1 MVTDLE
7 RSTKVV
13 EDGLRQLGCLVWLT
27 DTGLNQGELVASQ
40 SCQAAEPSAVGAQA
54 VGNGDQQA
62 IARLVAEL
70 LVDFLEVVQP
80 AAQYG
85 NPPLAPAGVAE
96 DTAELLLQH
105 AAIGQAGQVVMLG
118 HVQQVCFGFASTIA
132 VAFDGFQQFVGLVD
146 PQAEFVPFLAWQHRN
161 MHLARMVGVNVT
173 DPINDARQWFGQQ
186 KVIKQVERQRHR
198 HRSQY
203 AGYKDDEGALQ
214 EIFAVGRG
222 VQDDSQIAVILVVGL
237 SAKQG
242 DAVMLLDAE

>member
-1 MVTDLE
+1 
-7 RSTKVV
+7 
-13 EDGLRQLGCLVWLT
+13 
-27 DTGLNQGELVASQ
+27 
-40 SCQAAEPSAVGAQA
+40 
-54 VGNGDQQA
+54 
-62 IARLVAEL
+62 
-70 LVDFLEVVQP
+70 
-80 AAQYG
+80 
-85 NPPLAPAGVAE
+85 
-96 DTAELLLQH
+96 
-105 AAIGQAGQVVMLG
+105 MLG
-118 HVQQVCFGFASTIA
+118 HVQQVRFGFASAIA